1 MLVFLVASSSKD
13 YLQNGKRGEG
23 VPSRETQVRSNI
35 GQVGITMTI
44 TMTKKQQWV
53 ENNNKWG
60 ITIRNND
67 KQGTTTNEEWPH
79 VKKNNHG

>member
-1 MLVFLVASSSKD
+1 LLVFFVASSSKD

-23 VPSRETQVRSNI
+23 VPSRETQVRSNTT
-35 GQVGITMTI
+35 QVGITMKVT
-44 TMTKKQQWV
+44 TTEKQWV

-60 ITIRNND
+60 ITIRNNV
-67 KQGTTTNEEWPH
+67 KQGTTTNEEWPR